1 MKEVLVGEEGRALKI
16 IRLLFNV
23 FVNDRDERKFS

>member
-16 IRLLFNV
+16 IWLLFNV

>member
-16 IRLLFNV
+16 ICLLFNV
-23 FVNDRDERKFS
+23 FVNEGDERKFS

>member
-16 IRLLFNV
+16 IWLLFNV
-23 FVNDRDERKFS
+23 FVSEGDERKIS